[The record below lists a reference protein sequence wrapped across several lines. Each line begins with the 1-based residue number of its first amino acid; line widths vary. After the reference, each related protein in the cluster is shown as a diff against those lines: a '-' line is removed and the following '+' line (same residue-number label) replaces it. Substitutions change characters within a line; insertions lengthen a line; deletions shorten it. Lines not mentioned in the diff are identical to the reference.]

1 MRMTHPLRIA
11 MVGPAATSIP
21 PSGSSSVELFTSL
34 LTEGLVARGHR
45 VTLFATGT
53 SRTSADLHVT
63 LARGYGEDSSAWP
76 WELCELLNL
85 TAALERA
92 SEFDVIHYQAI
103 SWPISLP
110 LTRLA
115 SVPLVQTVHH
125 APSREEISLW
135 SHYPEAPFVAIS
147 HAQASLLAG
156 LNVIATIHHG
166 VDPDAF
172 TFSPTPRDYLLYLGR
187 FTEGKGVPQA
197 IEVAHRTGSRLIL
210 AAAEN
215 DYYRTDVAP
224 HVDGTRV
231 TYAGEVG
238 HAEKVALLGGA
249 LALLYPVQT
258 AEPFGLVLTEAMAC
272 GTPVA
277 ALDRGAV
284 REIVEDG
291 ITGGIF
297 SSLDQMV
304 DGLGGHR
311 PRPRLGPR
319 PHGRTLRRGE
329 DDRRLRRDVRAARSR
344 ERRSRRPQIG
354 FSADRCGARAGHR
367 VVGVIRRKRAAD
379 PFLDDNLR
387 ALLLNDLRIDV
398 VLP

>member
-1 MRMTHPLRIA
+1 MSRPLRIA
-11 MVGPAATSIP
+11 QVGPVATSIP
-21 PSGSSSVELFTSL
+21 PPGSSSVELFTSL

-53 SRTSADLHVT
+53 SRTSADLHAT
-63 LARGYGEDSSAWP
+63 LARGYGEDASAWP

-85 TAALERA
+85 SAAVERA
-92 SEFDVIHYQAI
+92 SDFDVIHYQAI

-125 APSREEISLW
+125 APSRDEIALW

-147 HAQASLLAG
+147 HEQASLLAG

-166 VDPDAF
+166 IDPDAF
-172 TFSPTPRDYLLYLGR
+172 TFSSTPRDYLLFLGR
-187 FTEGKGVPQA
+187 FTEGKGVLQA
-197 IEVAHRTGSRLIL
+197 IEVAHRTGRPLIL

-215 DYYRTDVAP
+215 DYYRETVAP
-224 HVDGTRV
+224 HVDGIHV

-238 HAEKVALLGGA
+238 HAAKVTLLGGA
-249 LALLYPVQT
+249 QALLYPVQ
-258 AEPFGLVLTEAMAC
+258 AGEPFGLVLAEAMAC

-291 ITGGIF
+291 VTGGVF

-304 DGLGGHR
+304 DGLAAVIALDRASVRARTIARFGVENMIDAYEELYA
-311 PRPRLGPR
+311 RLAAGERGP
-319 PHGRTLRRGE
+319 
-329 DDRRLRRDVRAARSR
+329 DVRSQDLQR
-344 ERRSRRPQIG
+344 
-354 FSADRCGARAGHR
+354 
-367 VVGVIRRKRAAD
+367 
-379 PFLDDNLR
+379 R
-387 ALLLNDLRIDV
+387 ALASRTGL
-398 VLP
+398 